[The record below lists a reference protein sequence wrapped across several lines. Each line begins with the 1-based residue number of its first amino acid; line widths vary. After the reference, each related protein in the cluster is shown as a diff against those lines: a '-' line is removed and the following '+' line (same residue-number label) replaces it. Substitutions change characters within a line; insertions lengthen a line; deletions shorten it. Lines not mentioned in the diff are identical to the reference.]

1 MIDFTP
7 EEESMWR
14 SAMSEKVNLD
24 DGDYE
29 GKVIKANFIR
39 TKKGSSKLVLEYQ
52 ISKPEKYSGSKYSH
66 FLNLDSENQMYFT
79 QKALEKLG
87 VKVEVSLAALKEVLD
102 REVVGEKVSFCLFTE
117 GRFQNCNL
125 ISEDDDIDFN
135 L

>member
-14 SAMSEKVNLD
+14 SAMNDKVNFD

-29 GKVIKANFIR
+29 GKIIKADFIR

-52 ISKPEKYSGSKYSH
+52 ITKPENYAGSKYSH
-66 FLNLDSENQMYFT
+66 FLNLDNEKQMYFT

-87 VKVEVSLAALKEVLD
+87 FKADVALMALKEKLD
-102 REVVGEKVSFCLFTE
+102 REVLGKKVDFILFTE
-117 GRFQNCNL
+117 GSYQNCNL
-125 ISEDDDIDFN
+125 INKDDDIDF
-135 L
+135 